1 MIAYNT
7 SKGAVL
13 QMTRSMACELAP
25 RGVRVNSLSPG
36 YTYTPY
42 VLFRFTPHFIV
53 LSCAA
58 PLILPSHPAPQ
69 DDTVTH
75 RRRPGVL

>member
-1 MIAYNT
+1 MQDLGMVAYNT

-42 VLFRFTPHFIV
+42 VLFCSTAPFIV
-53 LSCAA
+53 LPCAT
-58 PLILPSHPAPQ
+58 LLMLPSRLAP
-69 DDTVTH
+69 
-75 RRRPGVL
+75 